1 MSAEEWD
8 IAEARASSELHA
20 SSELQSRL
28 SALRAIV
35 DAATRL
41 EAPVEQGQEAGS
53 DGAGPSGSA
62 VAVELPER
70 ERSRSRDR
78 TVDNETSYGDITEFI
93 VEAEEEV
100 LPEPP
105 RTCSCR
111 CFQSRHL
118 GPRGDRSRRCACPLC
133 GHHGCHRRIRIHV
146 LAAML

>member
-28 SALRAIV
+28 SALRAVV

-78 TVDNETSYGDITEFI
+78 TVDEEIEEDILVARLSELPVDNETSYGDITD
-93 VEAEEEV
+93 VLAEAEEEV

-111 CFQSRHL
+111 CFQT
-118 GPRGDRSRRCACPLC
+118 DN
-133 GHHGCHRRIRIHV
+133 
-146 LAAML
+146 